1 MSPRLVYRTLHR
13 QPVLHKK
20 NRPQDCVGHACSTK
34 MLLDLPFAIEMG
46 DSGTLVCAANRTV
59 NKMANLGA
67 VGRVNQSNPLPH
79 LDISAILS
87 SLHGEHAVYVFESA
101 KNRRFIVVVAV
112 RDLDSSLVDQSTRF
126 RPIGIS
132 RQRANRETLGP
143 QVPDNCAALFASGS
157 GH

>member
-13 QPVLHKK
+13 HPVLHKK
-20 NRPQDCVGHACSTK
+20 TRPQDCLGHACSTK

-67 VGRVNQSNPLPH
+67 VGRVDQSNPLPD

-87 SLHGEHAVYVFESA
+87 SLHGQHAVYVFESP
-101 KNRRFIVVVAV
+101 KNRRFILLVAL
-112 RDLDSSLVDQSTRF
+112 RALASTLHDH
-126 RPIGIS
+126 S
-132 RQRANRETLGP
+132 
-143 QVPDNCAALFASGS
+143 
-157 GH
+157 